1 MALTISGEEK
11 AFDITFYNGKSELIF
26 ENGKEF
32 ALLEIREVKNNK
44 VINMYHKYIDIST
57 IKSTELTLALLKT
70 TNFVELL
77 LQQPKIIDLQQVIK
91 KYID

>member
-1 MALTISGEEK
+1 MALTITAEEK